1 MKIIDLRSDTV
12 TLPSD
17 SMKKTISSAPLGDDV
32 FGEDPTVN
40 ALQECAAEIT
50 GKEAA
55 LFVPSGT
62 MGNLVSILSQCS
74 RGTEIILGDQS
85 HTFLYE
91 GGGVSTYG
99 GIHSRQLKNQRDG
112 TLDLTDIK
120 NAIRTKDDHF
130 PETVMICLENT
141 QSLLRCSIIFI
152 LYEFCVKSCK
162 RTSFKNSYRSLIC
175 ITIHP

>member
-1 MKIIDLRSDTV
+1 MVMKIIDLRSDTV

-17 SMKKTISSAPLGDDV
+17 SMKKAISSSPLGDDV

-40 ALQECAAEIT
+40 ALQERAAQIT

-62 MGNLVSILSQCS
+62 MGNLVSILSQCA

-91 GGGVSTYG
+91 GGGVSIYG
-99 GIHSRQLKNQRDG
+99 GIHSRQLRNQRDG
-112 TLDLTDIK
+112 TLDLADIK

-130 PETVMICLENT
+130 PETGMICLENT
-141 QSLLRCSIIFI
+141 HNRCFGG
-152 LYEFCVKSCK
+152 V
-162 RTSFKNSYRSLIC
+162 R
-175 ITIHP
+175 